1 MKEFPEI
8 DAIQVFGNDYN
19 NFNDSYIKK
28 YEVFFGITPENMKK
42 VNTDKVREKI
52 KEYSKYILDSKN
64 EKLGAI
70 LVYNPKA

>member
-8 DAIQVFGNDYN
+8 EGIQIFGD
-19 NFNDSYIKK
+19 NFHDSYIKK

-52 KEYSKYILDSKN
+52 KEYSKYILDSKK
-64 EKLGAI
+64 EKLGSI
-70 LVYNPKA
+70 LVYNPKDWK